1 MDNLELMSKIS
12 NIKLVA
18 FDMDGTLLPDNK
30 EITDYTLRTLKRMDE
45 LGFKI
50 CICSGR
56 SFNGVYKYKEIRHLI
71 DYYVCFEGSYI
82 VDNNDKNNPK
92 LLQQISIPNELITK
106 VIDTVSKNNIMAALL
121 CEKYGYCSNCVDYI
135 KHSVSIWGAEP
146 CEKSYNGL
154 LDVIKHEKAYIIL
167 TYGTKEQMDHLNSV
181 ISHHVPVDIDVIRAY
196 LDFDKFKDIHHTI
209 VKAPAINKWNGI
221 ESVLKLTGLKQE
233 NVMAFGDWLNDI
245 EMIRNAGMGIA
256 MKNAENEV
264 ITVSKSVTDYDN
276 NQDGAAKF
284 LNKIFNLFN

>member
-1 MDNLELMSKIS
+1 MNNLELMSKIS

-30 EITDYTLRTLKRMDE
+30 EITDYTLRTLKRLDE

-82 VDNNDKNNPK
+82 IDNNDKNKPE
-92 LLQQISIPNELITK
+92 LLQQINIPSELIAK
-106 VIDTVSKNNIMAALL
+106 VVKTASEQNIMTALL
-121 CEKYGYCSNCVDYI
+121 CEKYGYCANCVDYI

-154 LDVIKHEKAYIIL
+154 LDIINHEKSYIIL
-167 TYGTKEQMDHLNSV
+167 TYGTKEQMECLNSA
-181 ISHHVPVDIDVIRAY
+181 ISRYVPADIDVIRAY
-196 LDFDKFKDIHHTI
+196 LDFEKLKDIHHII
-209 VKAPAINKWNGI
+209 VKAPNINKWNGI
-221 ESVLKLTGLKQE
+221 ESVLKLTGLRQE

-245 EMIRNAGMGIA
+245 EMIKHAGLGIA
-256 MKNAENEV
+256 MKNAETEV
-264 ITVSKSVTDYDN
+264 LTVAKTRTDYDN

-284 LNKIFNLFN
+284 LNKVFNLFK